1 MNELSNPLHWLLP
14 LSTLVLVA
22 AVLLAWWRDGR
33 RLRQALRA
41 HAEGEQRLAM
51 VLEASN
57 AAQWECD
64 IPQRVFWLSDRYYR
78 QLGYEPGAFP
88 PRISAWRALVHPDD
102 IDEVARRFNY
112 ALEADGQGFTAEYRM
127 RAADGGWR
135 WMLSQG
141 QVLRRGPKGEP
152 LLMLGTHSDIH
163 EARTRAE
170 AQRQLQER
178 YHKIYDATPDAL
190 GIGILHVPSERYIAA
205 NPSMLRLSGY
215 SREEFVGHTAA
226 ELGIW
231 AEPAQRDPYVQE
243 FLATGKVDAMDI
255 TVRRKDGRLIHGLI
269 SARALTEEGEPHM
282 LFIFHDLTER
292 IELQRQADAAR
303 EEVIAAAA
311 ANQAKTEFL
320 SRMSHELRT
329 PMNAVLGFSQLLRE
343 SALLRSEGSRR
354 EREQVDAILNA
365 GWHLLSLIDDVL
377 DIARIESG
385 RVRVACGPVPLAGIV
400 QSALDLLRTQA
411 AAAGV
416 QLLAEPQAH
425 EVPEV
430 PVMVLADEVRLR
442 QVLVNLLSN
451 AIKYNRP
458 GGSVRVDGVLRQQE
472 DGSAIY
478 ELRLADD
485 GLGMSEQQLSHLFE
499 AFNRLGREHDGIEGV
514 GIGLVLSRSL
524 LELMGATIRL
534 ESEPG
539 RGTTVFLGLP
549 LASDQSSQSAP

>member
-1 MNELSNPLHWLLP
+1 MTELSNPLHWLLP

-33 RLRQALRA
+33 RLRLALRA

-64 IPQRVFWLSDRYYR
+64 IPERIFWLSDRYYR

-102 IDEVARRFNY
+102 LDEVQRRFNL
-112 ALEADGQGFTAEYRM
+112 ALEADGLGYTAEYRM
-127 RAADGGWR
+127 RAADGSWR
-135 WMLSQG
+135 WMLAQG

-152 LLMLGTHSDIH
+152 LLMLGTHSDVH

-190 GIGILHVPSERYIAA
+190 GIGILHVPSERYVAA

-215 SREEFVGHTAA
+215 SHEEFVGHTAA

-231 AEPAQRDPYVQE
+231 AEPAQREPYIRE

-255 TVRRKDGRLIHGLI
+255 SVRRKDGRTIRGLI
-269 SARALTEEGEPHM
+269 SARALTENGEPHM
-282 LFIFHDLTER
+282 LFTFHDLTER
-292 IELQRQADAAR
+292 IELQRQAAAS
-303 EEVIAAAA
+303 
-311 ANQAKTEFL
+311 QAKTEFL
-320 SRMSHELRT
+320 SRISHELRT

-343 SALLRSEGSRR
+343 SALLHGEGSRR

-385 RVRVACGPVPLAGIV
+385 RVRVASGPVALDGIV
-400 QSALDLLRTQA
+400 RSALELLRTQA

-416 QLLAEPQAH
+416 QMLAEPQPPDA
-425 EVPEV
+425 P
-430 PVMVLADEVRLR
+430 PVMVLVDEVRLR

-458 GGSVRVDGVLRQQE
+458 GGSVRVDGALQPQE
-472 DGSAIY
+472 DGTAVY
-478 ELRLADD
+478 QLRLADD

-499 AFNRLGREHDGIEGV
+499 AFNRLGREHEGIEGV

-549 LASDQSSQSAP
+549 LVGDQISQSAP

>member
-1 MNELSNPLHWLLP
+1 MTELSNLQHWLLP

-41 HAEGEQRLAM
+41 HAEGEERLAM

-57 AAQWECD
+57 AAQWECN
-64 IPQRVFWLSDRYYR
+64 ITERVFWLSDRYYR

-88 PRISAWRALVHPDD
+88 ARISAWRVLVHPDD
-102 IDEVARRFNY
+102 LDEVERRFNA
-112 ALEADGQGFTAEYRM
+112 ALEPDGQAYTAEYRM

-135 WMLSQG
+135 WMLAQG

-178 YHKIYDATPDAL
+178 YHKIYEATPDAL

-231 AEPAQRDPYVQE
+231 AEPAQREPYVRE

-255 TVRRKDGRLIHGLI
+255 TVRRKDGSTIYGLI
-269 SARALTEEGEPHM
+269 SARALTENGEPHM

-292 IELQRQADAAR
+292 FELQRQADAAR
-303 EEVIAAAA
+303 AEVIAAAA

-385 RVRVACGPVPLAGIV
+385 RVRVACGPVALAGVV

-411 AAAGV
+411 TAASV
-416 QLLAEPQAH
+416 QMLAEPHPSDA
-425 EVPEV
+425 

-458 GGSVRVDGVLRQQE
+458 GGSVRVDGALLPQE
-472 DGSAIY
+472 DGTAVY
-478 ELRLADD
+478 QLRLADD
-485 GLGMSEQQLSHLFE
+485 GLGMSDQQLSHLFE

-539 RGTTVFLGLP
+539 RGTTVFVSLP
-549 LASDQSSQSAP
+549 LADDQASSQSAP